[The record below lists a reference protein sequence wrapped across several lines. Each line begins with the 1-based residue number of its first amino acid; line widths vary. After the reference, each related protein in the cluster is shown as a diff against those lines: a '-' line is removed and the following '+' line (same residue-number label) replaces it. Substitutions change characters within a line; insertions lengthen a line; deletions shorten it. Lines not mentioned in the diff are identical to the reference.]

1 MTTLK
6 LNISN
11 ENYKNLKKICSD
23 KIDFKNKRIVKY
35 YKLNTKKPEICPF
48 CKENHEHIHMHGY
61 YSKFLKNLKIDKFT
75 EVFNIKITRYLCTKC
90 RKTFSDKFEDQYE
103 NYRITQNLKD
113 QILEDFNKNTVLND
127 LKFKYKLPFS
137 IIKSIFKNHIKISNF
152 NKIKE
157 LQSGFV
163 EKLSIDE
170 KKIGDKFYTFFI
182 DLDKKQVIF
191 CCEGRDSE
199 TVKKF
204 CDFYGE
210 NFIKNIEPVSID
222 MAKSFNLGVSKYIP
236 NAEIIIDNFHFSC
249 NFYKKYVKKIFE
261 NEIKKQK
268 KSIKIMNK
276 NTKNKEN
283 FNETSKKTLE
293 DLIEINQKT
302 IVCKFLLRKN
312 HKNINEDDKKII
324 DFVSENSENI
334 NEIVE
339 IKYKIDELLDSK
351 DYEYCKK
358 EWLNLFEKCKNS
370 TIPELRRFYKF
381 NCKYIDT
388 LPNSALFDI
397 SNGFIEG
404 NNRNINLYYNRARGF
419 KDIDYFLNLIMYFS
433 YKKSC

>member
-1 MTTLK
+1 MVV
-6 LNISN
+6 
-11 ENYKNLKKICSD
+11 
-23 KIDFKNKRIVKY
+23 DF
-35 YKLNTKKPEICPF
+35 
-48 CKENHEHIHMHGY
+48 
-61 YSKFLKNLKIDKFT
+61 
-75 EVFNIKITRYLCTKC
+75 
-90 RKTFSDKFEDQYE
+90 
-103 NYRITQNLKD
+103 
-113 QILEDFNKNTVLND
+113 
-127 LKFKYKLPFS
+127 
-137 IIKSIFKNHIKISNF
+137 
-152 NKIKE
+152 
-157 LQSGFV
+157 
-163 EKLSIDE
+163 
-170 KKIGDKFYTFFI
+170 
-182 DLDKKQVIF
+182 DKKQVIF
-191 CCEGRDSE
+191 YCECKDSE
-199 TVKKF
+199 TIKNF

-210 NFIKNIEPVSID
+210 KFIKNIKNVSID
-222 MAKSFNLGVSKYIP
+222 MAKSFNLVVSKYIP
-236 NAEIIIDNFHFSC
+236 NAEIVTDKFHFSS

-276 NTKNKEN
+276 NTQNKEN

-312 HKNINEDDKKII
+312 HKNITEDDKKII
-324 DFVSENSENI
+324 DFASENSENI

-381 NCKYIDT
+381 NYKYIDT

>member
-1 MTTLK
+1 
-6 LNISN
+6 
-11 ENYKNLKKICSD
+11 
-23 KIDFKNKRIVKY
+23 
-35 YKLNTKKPEICPF
+35 
-48 CKENHEHIHMHGY
+48 
-61 YSKFLKNLKIDKFT
+61 
-75 EVFNIKITRYLCTKC
+75 
-90 RKTFSDKFEDQYE
+90 
-103 NYRITQNLKD
+103 
-113 QILEDFNKNTVLND
+113 
-127 LKFKYKLPFS
+127 
-137 IIKSIFKNHIKISNF
+137 
-152 NKIKE
+152 
-157 LQSGFV
+157 
-163 EKLSIDE
+163 
-170 KKIGDKFYTFFI
+170 
-182 DLDKKQVIF
+182 
-191 CCEGRDSE
+191 
-199 TVKKF
+199 
-204 CDFYGE
+204 
-210 NFIKNIEPVSID
+210 

-236 NAEIIIDNFHFSC
+236 NAEIVIDNFHFSC

-276 NTKNKEN
+276 NTQNKEN

-312 HKNINEDDKKII
+312 RKNINEDDKKII

-381 NCKYIDT
+381 NCKYIET

-433 YKKSC
+433 YKKAC

>member
-11 ENYKNLKKICSD
+11 ENYKNLKKIYSD
-23 KIDFKNKRIVKY
+23 KTDFKNKRIVKY

-61 YSKFLKNLKIDKFT
+61 YSKFLKNLKIDNFT

-90 RKTFSDKFEDQYE
+90 KKTFSDKFEDQYE
-103 NYRITQNLKD
+103 NHRITQNLKD

-170 KKIGDKFYTFFI
+170 KKIGDKFYTFFT
-182 DLDKKQVIF
+182 DFDKKQVIF
-191 CCEGRDSE
+191 CCGGRDSE

-210 NFIKNIEPVSID
+210 NFIKNIKPVSID
-222 MAKSFNLGVSKYIP
+222 MAKSFNSGVSKYIP
-236 NAEIIIDNFHFSC
+236 NAEIVTDKFHFSS

-276 NTKNKEN
+276 NTQNKEN

-312 HKNINEDDKKII
+312 HKNITEDDKKII
-324 DFVSENSENI
+324 DFASENSENI

-381 NCKYIDT
+381 NYKYIDT